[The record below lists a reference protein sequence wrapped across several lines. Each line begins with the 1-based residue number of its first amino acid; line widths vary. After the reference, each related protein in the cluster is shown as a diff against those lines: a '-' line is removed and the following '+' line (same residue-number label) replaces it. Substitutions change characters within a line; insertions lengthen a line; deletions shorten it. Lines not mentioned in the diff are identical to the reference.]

1 MLIEEEARRRSIA
14 DARAYVVFC
23 SSYYQLSAKRISAYP
38 SQDSKRVDRRKA
50 YIKALFE
57 GTKMKNK
64 PKESKKSKKESE
76 HSDEEEDEYDEYGEE
91 DPM

>member
-23 SSYYQLSAKRISAYP
+23 SSYYQLSAKRISAYL

-64 PKESKKSKKESE
+64 PKEIKKEPKDD
-76 HSDEEEDEYDEYGEE
+76 DEEEDEYDEYDEE
-91 DPM
+91 DSM